1 MLMKAKLNV
10 RPRDRNTLQ
19 MRLDDAQFARINR
32 QLDQGWDSEI
42 SSSELSY
49 QPMKISNK
57 PFEVQLKNG
66 AMRSI
71 SFPAKTNNDEANMI
85 KGIVSQLQ
93 IDTQAQ
99 NLIKCQHNQMPEKS
113 NVNGV
118 YKTMEPTVT
127 GKCETVYD
135 ISPIPEHHVARNPE
149 WVPLPKL
156 KREKDQYI
164 EVVKSTNYS
173 NCDDNLG
180 FHYGITQMS
189 NQKPGSN
196 KMGEWLARSNV
207 QRAVLTGTLQNYTIQ
222 SSVTVNQVA
231 VSPELFNTQK
241 GMVVSR
247 VNLTLFSVQQN
258 SAAKNLTDMVQTS
271 LYYQYNNVTANGKLS
286 TRRLTS
292 IFDSSLNLYRQPNPG
307 VLFIQLQLVFL
318 KL

>member
-1 MLMKAKLNV
+1 MKAKLNV

-19 MRLDDAQFARINR
+19 MRLDDAQYARINR
-32 QLDQGWDSEI
+32 QLDQGWDSRI
-42 SSSELSY
+42 NPAELNY

-57 PFEVQLKNG
+57 PFEVKLKNG

-99 NLIKCQHNQMPEKS
+99 NLIKCKHNQMPEKD

-118 YKTMEPTVT
+118 YKTMEPSVT
-127 GKCETVYD
+127 GKCETSYD
-135 ISPIPEHHVARNPE
+135 ISPIPENHVAGHPE
-149 WVPLPKL
+149 WIPLPQL
-156 KREKDQYI
+156 KRQKDQYI

-180 FHYGITQMS
+180 YHFGITQQS

-196 KMGEWLARSNV
+196 KMGQYLARSNI

-222 SSVTVNQVA
+222 SSVTVNEVA

-247 VNLTLFSVQQN
+247 VNLTLYSVQPN
-258 SAAKNLTDMVQTS
+258 SEAKNLTEMVHTS
-271 LYYQYNNVTANGKLS
+271 LYYQYNNVTANGE
-286 TRRLTS
+286 RLNIMT
-292 IFDSSLNLYRQPNPG
+292 
-307 VLFIQLQLVFL
+307 
-318 KL
+318 